1 METPLFLEHNALL
14 WLNVSRTV
22 SWEADFHRAMET
34 EQHVRSHPTESWNV
48 LRKRAWDS
56 LPAPEP
62 FHCRGNNLIL
72 FLGRLCAP
80 LSERRVEQVF
90 CEHKVTDCS
99 CLGWGEGSPEIPPYH
114 PWESAH
120 RRWRA
125 PWGVQPSYTT
135 SMAQM
140 MTVHFKHL
148 QAFTFSEPWIMIYY
162 IYMWGKVKNN
172 TKKLRSG
179 GGLLS
184 AQCVFIKAAH
194 LLAYRLK

>member
-34 EQHVRSHPTESWNV
+34 EQHVHSHPIKSWNV

-80 LSERRVEQVF
+80 LSERRAEQVF
-90 CEHKVTDCS
+90 CDHKVTDCS
-99 CLGWGEGSPEIPPYH
+99 CLGWGKEALKLPHTIHGNQHIGAGGLRGEHSPLTLPPWH
-114 PWESAH
+114 KW
-120 RRWRA
+120 WL
-125 PWGVQPSYTT
+125 YTLNT
-135 SMAQM
+135 FRHL
-140 MTVHFKHL
+140 HFQIL
-148 QAFTFSEPWIMIYY
+148 GLWFIIFT
-162 IYMWGKVKNN
+162 WGKVKNN

-184 AQCVFIKAAH
+184 AQCVFIKAVH